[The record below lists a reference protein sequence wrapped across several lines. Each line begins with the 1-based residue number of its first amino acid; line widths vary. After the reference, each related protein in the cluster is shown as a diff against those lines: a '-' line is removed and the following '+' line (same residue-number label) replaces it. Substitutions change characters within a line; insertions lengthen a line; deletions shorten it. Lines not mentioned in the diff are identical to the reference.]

1 MRRMGRSVS
10 FGHEFA
16 PPRAGG
22 AHARHVQGL
31 IEVQVRSPRPIPET
45 ETSQRYEIFLCF
57 RECASPWE
65 CSDMLPARTR
75 TVSRIRGSIQMLRA
89 DASARA
95 IKEPEVPLGVPC
107 LCRVLEFSRFC
118 PICVAESR
126 ARGLSTQVCPSLDS
140 LSPNRT
146 ASCRSPVQRRQ
157 VKAPNG
163 SQSAR
168 VGRR

>member
-118 PICVAESR
+118 PIANRDRASEQLPR
-126 ARGLSTQVCPSLDS
+126 ARS
-140 LSPNRT
+140 
-146 ASCRSPVQRRQ
+146 A
-157 VKAPNG
+157 A
-163 SQSAR
+163 SQS
-168 VGRR
+168 